1 VTVLLNLPLRAAFH
15 GGKPISD
22 ANQDLETRI
31 RERAYARWEEDGRP
45 EGRDKE
51 YWERARRFIE
61 AEDDPKAPDMA
72 ANPPL

>member
-1 VTVLLNLPLRAAFH
+1 M
-15 GGKPISD
+15 SD
-22 ANQDLETRI
+22 TSQDLETRI
-31 RERAYARWEEDGRP
+31 RERAYALWEEDGCP
-45 EGRDKE
+45 EDRAEE

>member
-1 VTVLLNLPLRAAFH
+1 MP
-15 GGKPISD
+15 D

-31 RERAYARWEEDGRP
+31 RERAYALWEKDGRP
-45 EGRDKE
+45 EGRADE
-51 YWERARRFIE
+51 YWEQARRFIE

>member
-1 VTVLLNLPLRAAFH
+1 M
-15 GGKPISD
+15 SD

-31 RERAYARWEEDGRP
+31 RERAYALWEEDGRL
-45 EGRDKE
+45 EGRATE

-72 ANPPL
+72 ADPPL